1 MSSASLPFPHGSG
14 DRITANSKMNEETKA
29 SGSLAPVIM
38 LAGGGTGGHISPGLA
53 IAERIRAL
61 DPTARMIFACSAR
74 PIDASM
80 LSESE
85 AEFSAIRAEPFSMD
99 PRRLIRFLVGLRRA
113 RKDAAALIRKCR
125 PSWVVSLGG
134 FVTPPVVA
142 AARNAGVPVLLVNLD
157 ATPGRANRMVARFAT
172 RTVSAVPV
180 PSIPNFAREIIGMP
194 IRRIAIAPASVELCR
209 AELGLD
215 PAVRVLLITGASQGA
230 QSLNELAVQL
240 ARTHSGRFR
249 DWQVLHLCG
258 ANPLGGV
265 ARYERAWR
273 ESGVR
278 AAVIPFMHRIGL
290 AWGAADLALSR
301 AGASSVAEAQANQIP
316 TIFAPYPYHK
326 DLHQRENAMPL
337 VLAGAAAMELDQI
350 DADKNMTGLG
360 KCVLD
365 LMQSAEKRYAMR
377 KALQLMPPPD
387 SAEQIAEFV
396 LRGRAFRSSVA
407 TA

>member
-1 MSSASLPFPHGSG
+1 MSSASVPFNEGGGSRIQAIPVMHSDTSSSTPHQS
-14 DRITANSKMNEETKA
+14 T
-29 SGSLAPVIM
+29 IM

-53 IAERIRAL
+53 IAERIRAV
-61 DPTARMIFACSAR
+61 DPDARTIFACSPR

-80 LSESE
+80 LRESG
-85 AEFSAIRAEPFSMD
+85 ADFVPIRAEPFSLN
-99 PRRLIRFLVGLRRA
+99 PRRCIRFLIGLVRA
-113 RKDAAALIRKCR
+113 RADATALIRKCR
-125 PSWVVSLGG
+125 PDWVVSLGG

-142 AARNAGVPVLLVNLD
+142 AARRAGVPVLLVNLD

-180 PSIPNFAREIIGMP
+180 PNIPNFASEIIGMP
-194 IRRIAIAPASVELCR
+194 IRRIAIAPASAELCR

-215 PAVRVLLITGASQGA
+215 PSVRVLLITGASQGA
-230 QSLNELAVQL
+230 QSLNELALKL
-240 ARTHSGRFR
+240 ARVHADRFR

-258 ANPLGGV
+258 ANPVGGV

-278 AAVIPFMHRIGL
+278 AAVIPFIHRIGV

-316 TIFAPYPYHK
+316 TIFAPYPYHQ

-337 VLAGAAAMELDQI
+337 VHVGAAAMELDQI
-350 DADKNMTGLG
+350 DPEKNMSGLG
-360 KCVLD
+360 ARVLE
-365 LMQSAEKRYAMR
+365 LMESAEKRYAMR
-377 KALQLMPPPD
+377 KALQLMPPAD

-396 LRGRAFRSSVA
+396 LRRRAFRSAIASA
-407 TA
+407 

>member
-1 MSSASLPFPHGSG
+1 
-14 DRITANSKMNEETKA
+14 MNEETKA

-61 DPTARMIFACSAR
+61 DPTARTIFACSAR

-99 PRRLIRFLVGLRRA
+99 PRRLIRFLVGLRRG

-180 PSIPNFAREIIGMP
+180 PSIP
-194 IRRIAIAPASVELCR
+194 IAPASAELCR

-240 ARTHSGRFR
+240 ARVHSDRFR

-337 VLAGAAAMELDQI
+337 VVAGAAAMELDQI

>member
-99 PRRLIRFLVGLRRA
+99 PRRLIRFLVGLRRG

-157 ATPGRANRMVARFAT
+157 ATPGRAIEWSHDLR
-172 RTVSAVPV
+172 P
-180 PSIPNFAREIIGMP
+180 
-194 IRRIAIAPASVELCR
+194 
-209 AELGLD
+209 
-215 PAVRVLLITGASQGA
+215 
-230 QSLNELAVQL
+230 
-240 ARTHSGRFR
+240 
-249 DWQVLHLCG
+249 
-258 ANPLGGV
+258 
-265 ARYERAWR
+265 ARYRP
-273 ESGVR
+273 S
-278 AAVIPFMHRIGL
+278 L
-290 AWGAADLALSR
+290 C
-301 AGASSVAEAQANQIP
+301 QAFQ
-316 TIFAPYPYHK
+316 T
-326 DLHQRENAMPL
+326 LL
-337 VLAGAAAMELDQI
+337 V
-350 DADKNMTGLG
+350 
-360 KCVLD
+360 
-365 LMQSAEKRYAMR
+365 
-377 KALQLMPPPD
+377 
-387 SAEQIAEFV
+387 
-396 LRGRAFRSSVA
+396 RSSVCQFVELQSLQHP
-407 TA
+407 